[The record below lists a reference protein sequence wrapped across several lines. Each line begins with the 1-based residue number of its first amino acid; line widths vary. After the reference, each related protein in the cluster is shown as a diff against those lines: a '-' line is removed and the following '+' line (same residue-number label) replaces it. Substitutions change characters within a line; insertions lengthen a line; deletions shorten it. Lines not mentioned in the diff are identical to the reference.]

1 MIKKYLAITSSL
13 VFIVTTGII
22 CPLNTKAI
30 EDIEPV
36 EVVSMRSEYEKHY
49 DNGDGTYPA
58 YIDTV
63 PLHYYENGEWLDIDN
78 TLIQDESGNYINKSN
93 SMKVTLSPE
102 TSISSI
108 NTIVKK
114 SNDSNQMVSIDYNGY
129 SLSWSLIDTTISD
142 KKTVIKDKPI
152 VMSKNVMDIEAENL
166 KTANTQTDIADEK
179 IYPVISISVS
189 EQEYVEKKIGSNK
202 LNAKISESVNKLN
215 SSVAYN
221 SIYES
226 VDCKVDIQP
235 NSVKETIII
244 ENPDNLIE
252 EYSYFIK
259 SDGLVAEL
267 CEDNSVIF
275 SNDGNSI
282 FTIPAPFMFD
292 SSENAENN
300 YNVSVSV
307 EEYNDGYLYTIIPNN
322 EWLLDESR
330 VYPVMIDPEVT
341 TSDYNNISSYYN
353 SEANPYSV
361 FRDIYLKIGNETSN
375 GYQSYVFLPN
385 SFSNYGDYAIIKD
398 AKFNLYF
405 LPNDME
411 EDKAISIYS
420 NQTKPNIDFWW
431 KKASELSQY
440 NTYISSFDI
449 SKSTSNYTRY
459 SADITSLVQS
469 WLNYSKTSS
478 IGIPNYGFKLVSESG
493 TGSTVT
499 AYSERSKYYK
509 PYYEI
514 TYSISSEYTLDY
526 APHKYNNI
534 YTQNSVN
541 INNFQ
546 NRMNC
551 YAYALQVYYRNSGN
565 YNLLPGELGLSNSN
579 LTSYY
584 TTLRNY
590 YADSPSN
597 YNFNLSSD
605 RRKFVEER
613 MKEDAKALNFSISLP
628 FDAKNGK
635 FVLPS
640 NFNPSSERII
650 AMTTAMHFGDCEYH
664 FYVRNGNGTCLNGH
678 GGNCSMWSHKPSLG
692 EITNKAFS
700 DNNIILCDENIAE
713 YVDDN
718 NNRVNYEEA
727 NYYIINKNVNLYDSW
742 HGNKTNNGST
752 PYRP

>member
-49 DNGDGTYPA
+49 DNGDGTYTA

-449 SKSTSNYTRY
+449 SKSTS
-459 SADITSLVQS
+459 
-469 WLNYSKTSS
+469 
-478 IGIPNYGFKLVSESG
+478 
-493 TGSTVT
+493 
-499 AYSERSKYYK
+499 
-509 PYYEI
+509 
-514 TYSISSEYTLDY
+514 
-526 APHKYNNI
+526 I
-534 YTQNSVN
+534 Y
-541 INNFQ
+541 
-546 NRMNC
+546 
-551 YAYALQVYYRNSGN
+551 
-565 YNLLPGELGLSNSN
+565 
-579 LTSYY
+579 
-584 TTLRNY
+584 
-590 YADSPSN
+590 
-597 YNFNLSSD
+597 
-605 RRKFVEER
+605 
-613 MKEDAKALNFSISLP
+613 
-628 FDAKNGK
+628 
-635 FVLPS
+635 
-640 NFNPSSERII
+640 
-650 AMTTAMHFGDCEYH
+650 
-664 FYVRNGNGTCLNGH
+664 
-678 GGNCSMWSHKPSLG
+678 
-692 EITNKAFS
+692 
-700 DNNIILCDENIAE
+700 
-713 YVDDN
+713 
-718 NNRVNYEEA
+718 
-727 NYYIINKNVNLYDSW
+727 
-742 HGNKTNNGST
+742 
-752 PYRP
+752 